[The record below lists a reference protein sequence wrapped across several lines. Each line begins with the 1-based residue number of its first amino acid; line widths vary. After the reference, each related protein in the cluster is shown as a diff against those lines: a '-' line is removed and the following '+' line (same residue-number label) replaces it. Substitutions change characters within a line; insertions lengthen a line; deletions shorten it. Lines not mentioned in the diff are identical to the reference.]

1 MGTHPIFESDFD
13 CLTERMSRVPPGRMD
28 GSSRHSTGGG
38 PMRNQPGSSQSRSNP
53 YQSSRQSGGDLESA
67 FKYCPDKSTKYKGMA
82 KIGQGTFG
90 EVWKARCIQS
100 NRIVALKKVLM
111 ENEREGFPITALREI
126 KILQQLRHEN
136 VVELIEICRTK
147 PDHRN
152 KKRPEIHLVFEFC
165 EHDLAGLLAN
175 KHVQFTLA
183 EKKKVIQQLLEGL
196 YWVHK
201 NKILHRDMK
210 AANILINKEGILK
223 LADFGLARPYSIP
236 KRGQAI
242 RYTNRVVTLW
252 YRPPELLLGARE
264 YGPPIDVWGAGCVM
278 AEMWTRLPIMQG
290 KIEQDQLVKIQKLC
304 GGINPNTW
312 KGVEEMPLYNK
323 MTFAPE
329 VKNAPRIVSQRLK
342 LYIKDANAL
351 DLIEQLLTLEP
362 TKRIDCDTAL
372 NHDFFWTD
380 PMPEP
385 LTRTLS
391 KIDKSL
397 FEYLV
402 TNPRGANRPAQG
414 PMDNNDFH
422 STFDRTY

>member
-1 MGTHPIFESDFD
+1 
-13 CLTERMSRVPPGRMD
+13 MSRLPPNRPDSNRPG
-28 GSSRHSTGGG
+28 GSSGG
-38 PMRNQPGSSQSRSNP
+38 PMRNPHGSSHNRSNP
-53 YQSSRQSGGDLESA
+53 YQGSRQNSNDLESA
-67 FKYCPDKSTKYKGMA
+67 FKYCPDKSQKYRGMA

-100 NRIVALKKVLM
+100 QRIVALKKVLM

-136 VVELIEICRTK
+136 VVELIEICRTR
-147 PDHRN
+147 PDQKN

-175 KHVQFTLA
+175 KHVQFSLA

-210 AANILINKEGILK
+210 AANILINKEGVLK
-223 LADFGLARPYSIP
+223 LADFGLARPYSVP

-278 AEMWTRLPIMQG
+278 AELWTRLPIMQG

-304 GGINPNTW
+304 GGINPKTW
-312 KGVEEMPLYNK
+312 DKVEEMPLWNK
-323 MTFAPE
+323 LTFQPE

-351 DLIEQLLTLEP
+351 ELIEKLLTLQP
-362 TKRIDCDTAL
+362 SQRIDCDTAL

-385 LTRTLS
+385 LARTLS

-402 TNPRGANRPAQG
+402 TNPSRGGNRPAQG
-414 PMDNNDFH
+414 PIENNDFH
-422 STFDRTY
+422 SAFDRAY